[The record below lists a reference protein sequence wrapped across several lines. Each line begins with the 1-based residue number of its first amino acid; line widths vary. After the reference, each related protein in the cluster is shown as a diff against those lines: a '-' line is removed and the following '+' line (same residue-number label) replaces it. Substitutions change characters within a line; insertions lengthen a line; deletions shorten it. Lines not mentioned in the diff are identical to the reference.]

1 MYVEVRPSGQIIHCW
16 KETLSAIT
24 KRLEVFS
31 VIYPMSNGHMRARI
45 NIHLFF
51 SCIFVFRSS
60 NDLYASICR
69 NLKRVSCTLLHLFF
83 VRFHLRFKR
92 ALHSCTHK
100 HIFISIFLL
109 ALLKRLAFLA
119 YGYVYIQ
126 VCVSCDVKIEN
137 VHTPEQSTSFPILYL
152 CTRAFNSNKWISQSE
167 KSNGFALL
175 YWTKHI
181 HFVLALLFRFSH
193 TIIYTLHCFHTM
205 YSTIQWSFCSCFV
218 HDLEPVM

>member
-1 MYVEVRPSGQIIHCW
+1 MDRWNSIIWRRMLFFHSLLVLHIVWSNISFLVWIMTAHDRHRIGASRAIQFVMGMYVEVRPSGQIIHCW

-100 HIFISIFLL
+100 HIFISIFF
-109 ALLKRLAFLA
+109 ACIAQKTRLF
-119 YGYVYIQ
+119 GI
-126 VCVSCDVKIEN
+126 
-137 VHTPEQSTSFPILYL
+137 
-152 CTRAFNSNKWISQSE
+152 WI
-167 KSNGFALL
+167 
-175 YWTKHI
+175 
-181 HFVLALLFRFSH
+181 R
-193 TIIYTLHCFHTM
+193 IYTSVCKLWCENRKRAYSGTEHKLPHIISMHT
-205 YSTIQWSFCSCFV
+205 C
-218 HDLEPVM
+218 L

>member
-1 MYVEVRPSGQIIHCW
+1 MLKYDQAVKIIHCW

-31 VIYPMSNGHMRARI
+31 VIYPMSNGHMRAHI

-51 SCIFVFRSS
+51 SCIFVFRCS

-109 ALLKRLAFLA
+109 ALLKRLVFLA
-119 YGYVYIQ
+119 CGYVNTSM
-126 VCVSCDVKIEN
+126 CKLWCEN
-137 VHTPEQSTSFPILYL
+137 RKRAYSGTEHKLPHIISMHTCL
-152 CTRAFNSNKWISQSE
+152 
-167 KSNGFALL
+167 
-175 YWTKHI
+175 
-181 HFVLALLFRFSH
+181 
-193 TIIYTLHCFHTM
+193 
-205 YSTIQWSFCSCFV
+205 
-218 HDLEPVM
+218 